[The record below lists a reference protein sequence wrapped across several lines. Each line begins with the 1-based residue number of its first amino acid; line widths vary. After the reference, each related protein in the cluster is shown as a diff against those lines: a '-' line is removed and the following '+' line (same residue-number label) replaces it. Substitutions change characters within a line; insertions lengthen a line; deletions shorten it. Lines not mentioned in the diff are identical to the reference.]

1 MYSCRINDQ
10 YDYYYVEYYRFY
22 ITEKKEKDKRKK
34 YMTRAYI
41 LRADSAI

>member
-34 YMTRAYI
+34 IYDKSIHFTG
-41 LRADSAI
+41 